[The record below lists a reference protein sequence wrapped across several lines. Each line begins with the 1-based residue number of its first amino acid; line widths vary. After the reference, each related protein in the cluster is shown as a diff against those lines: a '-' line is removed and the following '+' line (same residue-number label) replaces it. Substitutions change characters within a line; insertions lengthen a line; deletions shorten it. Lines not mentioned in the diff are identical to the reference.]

1 MTSAAPGAT
10 SAAPDEPAIR
20 RLLRA
25 TEVDTRMLGMIFALL
40 LIWVGF
46 NVYTQVQTGEGLFLT
61 PRNLWNLSVQTSSIA
76 IMGTGMVLVIVM
88 RHIDLSVGSIIG
100 FVSTIIGVAQVR
112 IFPAISA
119 STIRRSGSSPSCS
132 R

>member
-10 SAAPDEPAIR
+10 SAASNEPAFR

-46 NVYTQVQTGEGLFLT
+46 NIYTQIQTGEGLFLT
-61 PRNLWNLSVQTSSIA
+61 PRNS
-76 IMGTGMVLVIVM
+76 GT
-88 RHIDLSVGSIIG
+88 
-100 FVSTIIGVAQVR
+100 
-112 IFPAISA
+112 SA
-119 STIRRSGSSPSCS
+119 SRRLRS
-132 R
+132 RSWAPAWC